1 MWQCMY
7 SLKCSHRMDWSLVT
21 LCNLILSLPVVS
33 LCFFSNC
40 SQQKTFWLFISVNI
54 LVYRFCMMG
63 SEECCFSK
71 NLSPSDSWDI
81 NKNIQS
87 AAYFFFLFWWLFNK
101 SCIYFL
107 LLISLVYLCTLLH
120 YIYLLHTSNNDSFRS
135 MCRCYLH
142 PLYKSSGGRAPH
154 CISVLCT
161 IDRASLDTVVDADP
175 YYQSE
180 KKLER

>member
-1 MWQCMY
+1 MSETKCNLIKVCCIWGSQIWKPEMWQCMY
-7 SLKCSHRMDWSLVT
+7 SLKCSHRMDWSLLALGC

-33 LCFFSNC
+33 LRLFSNC
-40 SQQKTFWLFISVNI
+40 SQQKTFWPFISINI

-87 AAYFFFLFWWLFNK
+87 VAYLFYYSGDCLRK
-101 SCIYFL
+101 ELLRTVYFL
-107 LLISLVYLCTLLH
+107 LLLIFLVYLCTLLH
-120 YIYLLHTSNNDSFRS
+120 DVYLLHTSNNDSFRL

-154 CISVLCT
+154 
-161 IDRASLDTVVDADP
+161 
-175 YYQSE
+175 
-180 KKLER
+180 